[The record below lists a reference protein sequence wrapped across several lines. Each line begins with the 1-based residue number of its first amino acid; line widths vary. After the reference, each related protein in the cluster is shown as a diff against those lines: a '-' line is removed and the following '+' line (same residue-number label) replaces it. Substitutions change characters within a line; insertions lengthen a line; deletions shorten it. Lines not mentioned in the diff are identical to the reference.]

1 MDLSFFFFVMRCHF
15 ICLLGYFHVLSYF
28 LDALIFVCSVIHVCI
43 ERKGQRGNFSAAAD
57 CQPVRLAGG

>member
-43 ERKGQRGNFSAAAD
+43 ERKGQGGNFQCS
-57 CQPVRLAGG
+57 C